1 MTPAASR
8 GGPPG
13 RPAHRPASGLFYGW
27 VVVGSASLVLFMAY
41 GTQYAFGV
49 FFAALMDEFGW
60 SRASLSGVFSLYAF
74 VYASFALAAGRL
86 TDRWGPR
93 AVISIGGALLGAGLV
108 AMSRVSALWQP
119 YVLYGAVAALGM
131 STAYV
136 PCNAT
141 VAKWFTRRRGLAV
154 GLASA
159 GGSLGTFALPP
170 VAYFLVSR
178 LGWRGA
184 YVVFGVAVL
193 LALNALAVLMRR
205 DPEALGLL
213 PDGERAPAHAA
224 RPGAAGQ
231 GGWTIR
237 SAMRTRAFWQLY
249 AVFTA
254 TWIPVFIPLVH
265 LVPMARGLGV
275 APLRAAT
282 LVSAL
287 GASAL
292 VGRLLM
298 GGASDQIG
306 RRGALAVA
314 LALQAAAFVGFSQA
328 RELPALYA
336 SALLFGF
343 SYAAAST
350 LFPAAVAD
358 FFGRELAGSL
368 AGLLFALAGSMAAW
382 GPFAAGWIYDRS
394 GDYRLAW
401 WLGAGFN
408 ALALGLLAF
417 TRAPSPSEERE
428 SAVASSTGR
437 AIAVRSRRG

>member
-1 MTPAASR
+1 MPAAS
-8 GGPPG
+8 PG
-13 RPAHRPASGLFYGW
+13 ARPGTARLFYGW
-27 VVVGSASLVLFMAY
+27 IVVAGAFLILFMAY

-49 FFAALMDEFGW
+49 FFAALTDEFGW

-74 VYASFALAAGRL
+74 TYAAFALVSGRL

-93 AVISIGGALLGAGLV
+93 AVIAVGGVLLGLGLI

-119 YVLYGAVAALGM
+119 YVCYGLVAALGM

-141 VAKWFTRRRGLAV
+141 VAKWFTRRRGLAI

-170 VAYFLVSR
+170 VAHFAVSR
-178 LGWRGA
+178 LGWRWA

-205 DPEALGLL
+205 DPETLGLG
-213 PDGERAPAHAA
+213 PDGDARPRGAPA
-224 RPGAAGQ
+224 RSP
-231 GGWTIR
+231 GWTTGR
-237 SAMRTRAFWQLY
+237 AMRSRVFWLLF
-249 AVFTA
+249 AVFSA

-275 APLRAAT
+275 SPLLAAT

-298 GGASDQIG
+298 GGASDRIG
-306 RRGALAVA
+306 RRAALAVA
-314 LALQAAAFVGFSQA
+314 LALQSAAFIGFA
-328 RELPALYA
+328 LAHELPGLYA
-336 SALLFGF
+336 ASLVFGF
-343 SYAAAST
+343 AYGAGST

-358 FFGRELAGSL
+358 YFGREQAASL

-382 GPFAAGWIYDRS
+382 GPLAAGFIYDRA
-394 GDYRLAW
+394 GDYQLAW
-401 WLGAGFN
+401 WLSAGFN
-408 ALALGLLAF
+408 ALALVLLAF
-417 TRAPSPSEERE
+417 ARPPAEQ
-428 SAVASSTGR
+428 ALA
-437 AIAVRSRRG
+437 

>member
-1 MTPAASR
+1 MPAASPGAR
-8 GGPPG
+8 PGPP
-13 RPAHRPASGLFYGW
+13 RLFHGW
-27 VVVGSASLVLFMAY
+27 IVVAGAFLILFMAY

-49 FFAALMDEFGW
+49 FFAALIDEFGW

-74 VYASFALAAGRL
+74 TYAAFALVSGRL

-93 AVISIGGALLGAGLV
+93 AVIAIGGVLLGLGLI
-108 AMSRVSALWQP
+108 AMSRVSLLWQP
-119 YVLYGAVAALGM
+119 YVCYGLVAALGM

-141 VAKWFTRRRGLAV
+141 VAKWFTRRRGLAI

-170 VAYFLVSR
+170 VAHVVVSR
-178 LGWRGA
+178 LGWRWA

-205 DPEALGLL
+205 DPETIGLG
-213 PDGERAPAHAA
+213 PDGDAPPRDATARPEGWTAA
-224 RPGAAGQ
+224 RA
-231 GGWTIR
+231 I
-237 SAMRTRAFWQLY
+237 RTRAFWLLF
-249 AVFTA
+249 AVFSA
-254 TWIPVFIPLVH
+254 TWIPVFVPLVH

-275 APLRAAT
+275 SPLLAAT

-287 GASAL
+287 GAAAL

-298 GGASDQIG
+298 GGASDRIG
-306 RRGALAVA
+306 RRAALAVA
-314 LALQAAAFVGFSQA
+314 LVLQAAAFVGFAQA

-336 SALLFGF
+336 ASLVFGF
-343 SYAAAST
+343 SYGAGST

-358 FFGRELAGSL
+358 FFGREQAASL

-382 GPFAAGWIYDRS
+382 GPLAAGFIYDRA
-394 GDYRLAW
+394 GDYQLAW
-401 WLGAGFN
+401 WLSAGFN
-408 ALALGLLAF
+408 ALALVLLAF
-417 TRAPSPSEERE
+417 TRPP
-428 SAVASSTGR
+428 AS
-437 AIAVRSRRG
+437 RSLA